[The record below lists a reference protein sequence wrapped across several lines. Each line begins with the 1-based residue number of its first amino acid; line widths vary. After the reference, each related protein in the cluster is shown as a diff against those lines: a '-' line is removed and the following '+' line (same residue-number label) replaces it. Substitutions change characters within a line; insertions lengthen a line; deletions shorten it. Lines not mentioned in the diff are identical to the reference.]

1 MNKFSQIFSTLFFIG
16 YIKWIPGTIG
26 SLISLIIITILND
39 FINKNLFIVL
49 FVVLSILSI
58 IFIEKYSKYIKKN
71 DAKEIII
78 DEFLGIYLIIIVTND
93 FNLFNDYIKFLLIF
107 IFFRFFDIMKPF
119 PANWIDKNIKNAY
132 GVILDDLI
140 AGIYTI
146 IILFFINAFN

>member
-16 YIKWIPGTIG
+16 YIKWIPGTVG
-26 SLISLIIITILND
+26 SFISLIIIIILND
-39 FINKNLFIVL
+39 FININLFIVL
-49 FVVLSILSI
+49 FVILLILSI
-58 IFIEKYSKYIKKN
+58 IFIEKYSKNIKKY

-78 DEFLGIYLIIIVTND
+78 DEFLGIYLIIIITND
-93 FNLFNDYIKFLLIF
+93 YNLFNDYIKFLLIF

>member
-1 MNKFSQIFSTLFFIG
+1 MNKISQIYSTLFFIG
-16 YIKWIPGTIG
+16 YIKWFPGTVG
-26 SLISLIIITILND
+26 SFVSIIIIFLLNKILNNFEFIILFIFLLILATKLID
-39 FINKNLFIVL
+39 IYSKKINKH
-49 FVVLSILSI
+49 
-58 IFIEKYSKYIKKN
+58 

-93 FNLFNDYIKFLLIF
+93 YNLFNDYIKFLLIF

>member
-26 SLISLIIITILND
+26 SLISLIIIIILND

-58 IFIEKYSKYIKKN
+58 IFIEKYSKYIKKY

-78 DEFLGIYLIIIVTND
+78 DEFLGLYLIIIATND